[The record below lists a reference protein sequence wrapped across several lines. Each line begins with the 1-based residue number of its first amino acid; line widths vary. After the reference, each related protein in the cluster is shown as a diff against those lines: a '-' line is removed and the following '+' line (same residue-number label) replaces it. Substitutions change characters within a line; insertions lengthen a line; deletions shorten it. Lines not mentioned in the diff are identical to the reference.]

1 MSNAKRL
8 REEAI
13 LQAQFAANVKQ
24 AHDQLERL
32 ILAAQQQ
39 LADAEAIPNA
49 YATLADD
56 LTQELSATRYFLE
69 SAPADDSAVSELR
82 TRLTLGDQLQQQL
95 AQRWQLWQQFVH
107 ERDSANSR
115 LDAVHSKLNKLMTKS
130 REPLVDVRNSV
141 DQLKV

>member
-13 LQAQFAANVKQ
+13 LQAQFTANVKQ

-69 SAPADDSAVSELR
+69 RAPADDSAVSELR

-115 LDAVHSKLNKLMTKS
+115 LDAVHSKLNKLITKS